1 MSNEITNLDNL
12 SSDKIMS
19 FIGQDASVDPKL
31 AKLSINK
38 QSEDDAGN
46 KLQVGTFRL
55 DGTTAGTVIGK
66 PILFRPLLTTYQY
79 KKYDEDNEENNYKS
93 VMFTSWTDPIP
104 DTNGTQKCGSV
115 AKADRDKLDP
125 IEKLEQ
131 NKITCYK
138 HTWGLATMKGLSPE
152 GKELSVTDEPVLY
165 TARGTNFIPIVEVLR
180 GLSKRGKIMYNSII
194 EFYDT
199 EKQTKGSN
207 TWYIGK
213 IRDTFKHADFTDKD
227 KETLKGFLEIV
238 KSENDYVL
246 SEHNAKQKAK
256 GEVLDDDIV
265 AEVNTK

>member
-19 FIGQDASVDPKL
+19 FIGQGASVDPKL

-55 DGTTAGTVIGK
+55 DGTTAGTIIGK

-138 HTWGLATMKGLSPE
+138 HTWGLATMKGVSPE
-152 GKELSVTDEPVLY
+152 GKELSVKDEPVLY
-165 TARGTNFIPIVEVLR
+165 TARGTNFLPIVEVLR
-180 GLSKRGKIMYNSII
+180 GLSKRGKIMYNSIL
-194 EFYDT
+194 FN
-199 EKQTKGSN
+199 K
-207 TWYIGK
+207 
-213 IRDTFKHADFTDKD
+213 
-227 KETLKGFLEIV
+227 L
-238 KSENDYVL
+238 
-246 SEHNAKQKAK
+246 
-256 GEVLDDDIV
+256 
-265 AEVNTK
+265 

>member
-1 MSNEITNLDNL
+1 
-12 SSDKIMS
+12 
-19 FIGQDASVDPKL
+19 
-31 AKLSINK
+31 
-38 QSEDDAGN
+38 
-46 KLQVGTFRL
+46 
-55 DGTTAGTVIGK
+55 
-66 PILFRPLLTTYQY
+66 
-79 KKYDEDNEENNYKS
+79 
-93 VMFTSWTDPIP
+93 MFTSWTDPIP

-165 TARGTNFIPIVEVLR
+165 TARGTNFLPIVEVLR

-265 AEVNTK
+265 AEVNQK